1 MGVREERRKQRLF
14 EENFP
19 NLMETLIYS
28 QEVQQ
33 TPIKV
38 NSRDLQL
45 DTLQSDCW
53 KPKWRDNLKAGEKYS
68 A

>member
-1 MGVREERRKQRLF
+1 
-14 EENFP
+14 
-19 NLMETLIYS
+19 METLIYS